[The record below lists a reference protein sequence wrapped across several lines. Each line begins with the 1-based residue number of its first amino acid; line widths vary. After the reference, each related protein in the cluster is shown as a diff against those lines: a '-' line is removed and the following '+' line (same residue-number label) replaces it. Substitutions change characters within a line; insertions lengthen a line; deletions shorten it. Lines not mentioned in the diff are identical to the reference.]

1 MGTPVLYFAY
11 GSNMCVARLRNRVP
25 SAIVK
30 ITGHISGYVLAFH
43 KQSVDGSGKG
53 NIEFTG
59 HKDDF
64 VHGVVVEFDA
74 SEKHLLDKAEGLGHG
89 YEAMTVR
96 VSTHAGKVEAMT
108 YYATHKDNTLKPYHW
123 YKAFVV
129 QGAKENHLPPEYIAK
144 LEAVESIN
152 DPKPE
157 RQAQNEA
164 MLRKAL
170 TVASAR

>member
-1 MGTPVLYFAY
+1 
-11 GSNMCVARLRNRVP
+11 MCVVRLQNRLP

-30 ITGHISGYVLAFH
+30 TTGHISGYVLAFH

-59 HKDDF
+59 HKDDL
-64 VHGVVVEFDA
+64 VYGVVFEFDA
-74 SEKHLLDKAEGLGHG
+74 SEKHLLDQAEGLGHG
-89 YEAMTVR
+89 YEATTVR
-96 VSTHAGKVEAMT
+96 VSTQAGKVETMT
-108 YYATHKDNTLKPYHW
+108 YYATHKDHTLKPYHW

-129 QGAKENHLPPEYIAK
+129 HGAKENHLPAEYIAK
-144 LEAVESIN
+144 LEAVESID

-164 MLRKAL
+164 ISRRFRTAPISLPTTWTA
-170 TVASAR
+170 T